1 MSITKSAIISMVGRP
16 NVGKSTLTNM
26 LIGKKIAIVSNKPQ
40 TTRTR
45 ITGVINK
52 GSCQYVFLDTPGF
65 HKPKNKLGD
74 FMVKIV
80 NDTVS
85 DVDVTCLIV
94 EPTTII
100 NASEIALIEKIKS
113 ENINTILI
121 INKIDTIE
129 KSKLLEIIAKYN
141 ALYDF
146 KAIIPV
152 SAKTGD
158 GLDLLFNEFEN
169 FSFDGPALFPDGM
182 ITDQPEKQLIAEIVR
197 EKMLN
202 LLEREVP
209 HGVAIEIMSM
219 SERDNGIIDLNI
231 TIYCEKETHKGII
244 IGKNGKML
252 KDISSKARIDIE
264 NILDAK
270 VFMETFVKVKEGW
283 RNNNYQMRNFGYQE
297 S

>member
-1 MSITKSAIISMVGRP
+1 MSITKSSIISMVGRP

-52 GSCQYVFLDTPGF
+52 DNCQYVFLDTPGF

-94 EPTTII
+94 EPNTII
-100 NASEIALIEKIKS
+100 NASELALIEKMKA

-152 SAKTGD
+152 CAKTGD
-158 GLDLLFNEFEN
+158 GVELLFNEFEK

-219 SERDNGIIDLNI
+219 SERDNGLIDLNI

-252 KDISSKARIDIE
+252 KNISSQARLDIE
-264 NILDAK
+264 NILGAK

>member
-158 GLDLLFNEFEN
+158 GVELLFNEFEK

-252 KDISSKARIDIE
+252 KNISSQARIDIE

>member
-1 MSITKSAIISMVGRP
+1 MSITKSSIISMVGRP

-45 ITGVINK
+45 ITGVVNK
-52 GSCQYVFLDTPGF
+52 DNCQYVFLDTPGF

-100 NASEIALIEKIKS
+100 NASELALIEKIKS

-158 GLDLLFNEFEN
+158 GVELLFNEFEK

-219 SERDNGIIDLNI
+219 SERANGIIDLNI